1 MLVGSLREVIAKQA
15 TEIESLQNKLDEL
28 TASSVAVAS
37 AAVAT
42 VKQSLAE
49 SNEVSYL
56 FQLKIVIY
64 ERPCER
70 RSALR

>member
-15 TEIESLQNKLDEL
+15 TEIESLRNKLDEL

-56 FQLKIVIY
+56 FQLKKCDI
-64 ERPCER
+64 
-70 RSALR
+70 